1 MTEYKKRRGD
11 RKDGR
16 LLRSLPPFNKI
27 TPFIMPHRNDASN
40 LYEETFEV
48 SAIDAKIKDWRS
60 AGYSGIGLLHV
71 LIAAYIK
78 GIAAYPG
85 INRFI
90 AGHRIYARND
100 ITVIMVVKRTLTLNS
115 PETSIKVVF
124 KPTDTV
130 FDVYNKMN
138 EKIEEVRNVADGS
151 DAEDLAGK
159 LCKAPRPLLR
169 LAISFL
175 KWMDYHGV
183 MPKSVLDVS
192 PFHGSMIITN
202 LGSLG
207 IGPIYHHIYN
217 FGTLPVFIAFGSR
230 YKAVEFNKKGTP
242 VGRHYV
248 DCKFVMD
255 ERTVDGHYYATFLKK
270 MRRVILDPVQLELPP
285 DEVKE
290 DVE

>member
-60 AGYSGIGLLHV
+60 AGYGGIGLLHV

-115 PETSIKVVF
+115 PEV
-124 KPTDTV
+124 
-130 FDVYNKMN
+130 
-138 EKIEEVRNVADGS
+138 E
-151 DAEDLAGK
+151 
-159 LCKAPRPLLR
+159 
-169 LAISFL
+169 
-175 KWMDYHGV
+175 
-183 MPKSVLDVS
+183 
-192 PFHGSMIITN
+192 
-202 LGSLG
+202 
-207 IGPIYHHIYN
+207 IGR
-217 FGTLPVFIAFGSR
+217 ASCR
-230 YKAVEFNKKGTP
+230 
-242 VGRHYV
+242 
-248 DCKFVMD
+248 
-255 ERTVDGHYYATFLKK
+255 ERV
-270 MRRVILDPVQLELPP
+270 
-285 DEVKE
+285 
-290 DVE
+290 